1 MVELAQTPL
10 PKPDAGEISPASE
23 NPAVARCC
31 EAYAR
36 VSRSPPT
43 RARAT
48 SMPLSTVQKP
58 SQSPACAL
66 QPENIRDFIAC
77 VAHGTLIGTIQG
89 PDAARLLY
97 AAQVA
102 HTRPAPSQPA
112 RIVTPSPGV
121 HSPLFAHAS
130 EPLLFTRLSDQHR
143 RTSSEKGLQKGQIAR
158 LCQIDRR

>member
-36 VSRSPPT
+36 VSKIAADQGKGYVYASFYGAKAFRKALP
-43 RARAT
+43 A
-48 SMPLSTVQKP
+48 LS
-58 SQSPACAL
+58 S
-66 QPENIRDFIAC
+66 PENIRDFIAC

-102 HTRPAPSQPA
+102 HTAARTQP
-112 RIVTPSPGV
+112 TPPG
-121 HSPLFAHAS
+121 S
-130 EPLLFTRLSDQHR
+130 
-143 RTSSEKGLQKGQIAR
+143 
-158 LCQIDRR
+158 